1 MLAAEKEKT
10 AEKVE
15 FTFSEL
21 YFMYTLLQKSVSV
34 YYEEFCKTNNRT
46 YEELSDKQSVL
57 RDKLWKFLLKSKGAC
72 MEKDMNYIL
81 TPAAK

>member
-1 MLAAEKEKT
+1 MSE
-10 AEKVE
+10 EKVE

-21 YFMYTLLQKSVSV
+21 YFIYTLLQKSVSV

-72 MEKDMNYIL
+72 REKDMDYVL
-81 TPAAK
+81 TPAAE